1 MTFELDATH
10 RAIRDTARAFGREE
24 IAPHARKWD
33 AEEHFPAELIPKLG
47 ELGFLGINIEERYGG
62 SGMDTLAYA
71 VIVEEMSRA
80 DGSVGLTVA
89 SHNGLGSSHIAR
101 FGSEAQQERYLP
113 KLARGEWL
121 GAWALT
127 EPGSGSDSAALRTR
141 AVRDGDE
148 WILDGTKMFIT
159 QGTVGGVCV
168 VLATTDVA
176 KRHRGITAFAI
187 ERGTPGF
194 SARKLTGKM
203 GCRASDTAE
212 LTLEGVRVSDAQR
225 VGAEGAGF
233 TDAMGILDKGRISI
247 AAMALGLGEAAL
259 EAALTYAQE
268 RRQFARP
275 LSDFQAI
282 QWMLADSRTE
292 LDAARLLIYRAAA
305 LADAGR
311 PFGQE
316 ASMAKLFA
324 SEAATRVCDRALQIH
339 GGYGYIN
346 EFPVER
352 YVRDTRL
359 TRIGEGT
366 SEIQRMVIARN
377 LLRQ

>member
-1 MTFELDATH
+1 
-10 RAIRDTARAFGREE
+10 
-24 IAPHARKWD
+24 
-33 AEEHFPAELIPKLG
+33 
-47 ELGFLGINIEERYGG
+47 
-62 SGMDTLAYA
+62 
-71 VIVEEMSRA
+71 
-80 DGSVGLTVA
+80 
-89 SHNGLGSSHIAR
+89 
-101 FGSEAQQERYLP
+101 
-113 KLARGEWL
+113 
-121 GAWALT
+121 
-127 EPGSGSDSAALRTR
+127 
-141 AVRDGDE
+141 
-148 WILDGTKMFIT
+148 
-159 QGTVGGVCV
+159 
-168 VLATTDVA
+168 
-176 KRHRGITAFAI
+176 
-187 ERGTPGF
+187 
-194 SARKLTGKM
+194 M

-275 LSDFQAI
+275 ISDFQAI

-316 ASMAKLFA
+316 AAMAKLFA

-366 SEIQRMVIARN
+366 SEVQRMVIARN
-377 LLRQ
+377 LLRG